1 MNEDDVIEMEVDTEC
16 TSDDPEDV
24 VIQYDEDALNL
35 VPIFM
40 ETEQGKD
47 YLKRIS
53 DKVSDDFQA
62 DWDSSEDY
70 RSRRKADWKI
80 FAGDLPPKEFPFKDA
95 ANPHVPLMLEN
106 LSRLCFR
113 ATGELFGDW
122 QTIISAVPMGADDEN
137 IASFVTRHMN
147 WQFNEQIPDFK
158 RQLGHR
164 GILTFFAHG
173 DVVVHSYYDQETR
186 MNRHEVLTCD
196 NFVTPFMHVTTMP
209 DFSDCPHYTKVL
221 RFYRH
226 QLEARRDDWYDV
238 DKVLK
243 KTSPSWDDDPD
254 SPLAEAVGE
263 TQGISPEN
271 SDSDKKL
278 GGETSPYT
286 LLWYEGWLRL
296 PNQDKD
302 RWCQVILDKHS
313 KCILNLRIH
322 ERANWQD
329 KERHAAQLQ
338 EKEMYSQAMGMHQ
351 QMVSAHEAA
360 TMQHGM
366 LMQGV
371 DGRLSGL
378 ASEIGDALKS
388 GQMDGQSAVGLLGS
402 QDQQVSGMLPPPPAP
417 PPPAP
422 PPPDWMLDKLVPD
435 EEGVMPDPMSIEP
448 DPIRR
453 EPVYLFT
460 HGVCIEP
467 LHGNL
472 GLSYGIIQ
480 ADLNRAANVALAQ
493 FTDAATLN
501 NCSSYITSGL
511 EFEAGDLDLS
521 PGAVNK
527 AKGSIG
533 QELKNHIM
541 PLTPGQASPQL
552 KEIVQL
558 CIETAQT
565 SIQSP
570 NVLSGEAG
578 KSGETAKG
586 LMGRIEQATKQL
598 SVVTGK
604 YADVVVQV
612 GKNNAYLNSVFLPD
626 EEVVR
631 LLNTESQRYEELKI
645 GRALYEKGYK
655 FQLRADLR
663 FATQVQKIEEA
674 DGILQMC
681 LQVPPLSMNAGLIY
695 TAIKQAFI
703 ARGRYDL
710 VQQLGAPP
718 PPQQQFPVPG
728 PPPGAAPPGPP
739 GAGGP
744 PPPQGGPQP
753 NAPAP
758 PGPPS

>member
-1 MNEDDVIEMEVDTEC
+1 MNEDDVIELE
-16 TSDDPEDV
+16 PETGEGDEEEA

-35 VPIFM
+35 VPLFA

-122 QTIISAVPMGADDEN
+122 QTILSAVPMGADDEN
-137 IASFVTRHMN
+137 VANFVTRHMN

-243 KTSPSWDDDPD
+243 KSHPSWDDDPE

-278 GGETSPYT
+278 GGETAPYT

-329 KERHAAQLQ
+329 KERYNGQVQ
-338 EKEMYSQAMGMHQ
+338 EKEMFSQAMSMHQ
-351 QMVSAHEAA
+351 QMVMAHEAA
-360 TMQHGM
+360 TAQHGAM
-366 LMQGV
+366 MQDV

-378 ASEIGDALKS
+378 AGEIGDALKA
-388 GQMDGQSAVGLLGS
+388 GQMDGESAVGLLNA
-402 QDQQVSGMLPPPPAP
+402 QDQQVSGMLPPPPP
-417 PPPAP
+417 PPPEAP
-422 PPPDWMLDKLVPD
+422 PPPDWMLDKLIPD
-435 EEGVMPDPMSIEP
+435 EAGAMPDPMTIEP

-533 QELKNHIM
+533 QALKDHVM

-674 DGILQMC
+674 DNILQMC

-710 VQQLGAPP
+710 VQKLGAPP
-718 PPQQQFPVPG
+718 PDQQQFPVPG
-728 PPPGAAPPGPP
+728 PPPGAAPP
-739 GAGGP
+739 
-744 PPPQGGPQP
+744 PQGGPQP

-758 PGPPS
+758 QGPPS

>member
-1 MNEDDVIEMEVDTEC
+1 MNEDDVIEVEVEKPKDAE
-16 TSDDPEDV
+16 EEV
-24 VIQYDEDALNL
+24 VIQYDEDATNL
-35 VPIFM
+35 VPIFA
-40 ETEQGKD
+40 ETKEGKE

-53 DKVSDDFQA
+53 DKVSSDFQA
-62 DWDSSEDY
+62 DWDSSSDY
-70 RSRRKADWKI
+70 RDRRKADWKI

-122 QTIISAVPMGADDEN
+122 QTILSAVPMGADDEN
-137 IASFVTRHMN
+137 VANFVTRHMN

-158 RQLGHR
+158 RQIGHR

-173 DVVVHSYYDQETR
+173 DVVIHSYYDPETR
-186 MNRHEVLTCD
+186 LNRHEVLTCD

-209 DFSDCPHYTKVL
+209 DFSDCPHYTKIL

-243 KTSPSWDDDPD
+243 KTHPSWDDDPE

-313 KCILNLRIH
+313 KCILNLMIH

-329 KERHAAQLQ
+329 RERFNGQMQ
-338 EKEMYSQAMGMHQ
+338 EKEMFSQAMQQHQ
-351 QMVSAHEAA
+351 MMLQAHEAA
-360 TMQHGM
+360 TMQHQQVLGE
-366 LMQGV
+366 V
-371 DGRLSGL
+371 DSRLSGL
-378 ASEIGDALKS
+378 AGELGDALKS
-388 GQMDGQSAVGLLGS
+388 GQMDGQNAVDLLHGQS
-402 QDQQVSGMLPPPPAP
+402 SELDGMLPGAP
-417 PPPAP
+417 PPPPSAP
-422 PPPDWMLDKLVPD
+422 PPPNWMLEQLVPGED
-435 EEGVMPDPMSIEP
+435 GAMPDPMSIEP
-448 DPIRR
+448 EPIRR

-480 ADLNRAANVALAQ
+480 ADLNRAANTALAQ

-511 EFEAGDLDLS
+511 EFEGGDLDLS
-521 PGAVNK
+521 PGAINK

-541 PLTPGQASPQL
+541 PIQPAPASPQL
-552 KEIVQL
+552 MDVVKLSID
-558 CIETAQT
+558 TAQS

-578 KSGETAKG
+578 KSGETARG

-626 EEVVR
+626 EEIVR

-645 GRALYEKGYK
+645 GKGLYEKGYK

-674 DGILQMC
+674 DSVLQMC
-681 LQVPPLSMNAGLIY
+681 LQVPPLSMNASIVY

-710 VQQLGAPP
+710 VQKLGAPP
-718 PPQQQFPVPG
+718 PDQQQFPVPG
-728 PPPGAAPPGPP
+728 PPPGPGGPP
-739 GAGGP
+739 GQPGAGAP
-744 PPPQGGPQP
+744 PPGGPQP

-758 PGPPS
+758 QGPPS

>member
-1 MNEDDVIEMEVDTEC
+1 MNEDDIIDVEL
-16 TSDDPEDV
+16 DDKTDPDEV
-24 VIQYDEDALNL
+24 VISYDEDSLNL
-35 VPIFM
+35 VPIFC
-40 ETEQGKD
+40 ETDEGKE
-47 YLKRIS
+47 YLRKIS
-53 DKVSDDFQA
+53 DKVSNDFES
-62 DWDSSEDY
+62 DWESSSEY
-70 RSRRKADWKI
+70 RDRRKRDWKI

-95 ANPHVPLMLEN
+95 ANPHIPLMLEN

-122 QTIISAVPMGADDEN
+122 QTILSAVPVGADDEN
-137 IASFVTRHMN
+137 IAGFVTRHMN

-158 RQLGHR
+158 RQMGHR

-186 MNRHEVLTCD
+186 LNRHEVLTCD

-243 KTSPSWDDDPD
+243 KTSPSWDDDPE

-263 TQGISPEN
+263 TLGISPETKN
-271 SDSDKKL
+271 SDKKL
-278 GGETSPYT
+278 GGETAPYT
-286 LLWYEGWLRL
+286 ILWYEGWLRL
-296 PNQDKD
+296 PNQTKD
-302 RWCQVILDKHS
+302 RWCQVILDKHT
-313 KCILNLRIH
+313 KCIMNLMIH

-329 KERHAAQLQ
+329 RERFNGQQQ
-338 EKEMYSQAMGMHQ
+338 EKEMFAQALQQHQ
-351 QMVSAHEAA
+351 MMVSAHEQA
-360 TMQHGM
+360 TMQHRAITGEA
-366 LMQGV
+366 
-371 DGRLSGL
+371 DARLSGL
-378 ASEIGDALKS
+378 ANEIGDALKM
-388 GQMDGQSAVGLLGS
+388 GQMDGESAVGMLDS
-402 QDQQVSGMLPPPPAP
+402 QHQEVGAMLPAPPPPPPPAP
-417 PPPAP
+417 PPPN
-422 PPPDWMLDKLVPD
+422 WMLEKLIPD
-435 EEGVMPDPMSIEP
+435 DETGEMPDPLTVEP

-453 EPVYLFT
+453 EPVHLFT

-472 GLSYGIIQ
+472 GLSYGNIQ

-511 EFEAGDLDLS
+511 EFESGDLDLS
-521 PGAVNK
+521 PGAINK

-533 QELKNHIM
+533 QDLKAHIM

-552 KEIVQL
+552 KEVVQL

-612 GKNNAYLNSVFLPD
+612 GKNNAYLNSVFLPE

-631 LLNTESQRYEELKI
+631 LLNTESQKYEELKV
-645 GRALYEKGYK
+645 GRALYEKGYR

-681 LQVPPLSMNAGLIY
+681 LQVPPLSMNPGLIY

-710 VQQLGAPP
+710 VQKMGAPP
-718 PPQQQFPVPG
+718 PDQQQFPVPG
-728 PPPGAAPPGPP
+728 PPPGAPGPSGQP
-739 GAGGP
+739 SPKGP
-744 PPPQGGPQP
+744 PPPQQGSGQG
-753 NAPAP
+753 APAP
-758 PGPPS
+758 QGQLQ

>member
-1 MNEDDVIEMEVDTEC
+1 MNEYDVIEVELDK
-16 TSDDPEDV
+16 SDEKEEL
-24 VIQYDEDALNL
+24 VIQYDEDATNL
-35 VPIFM
+35 VPIFA
-40 ETEQGKD
+40 ETEEGKE

-53 DKVSDDFQA
+53 EKVSSDFDA
-62 DWDSSEDY
+62 DWESSSEY
-70 RSRRKADWKI
+70 RDRRKRDWKI

-122 QTIISAVPMGADDEN
+122 QTILSAVPMGADDEN
-137 IASFVTRHMN
+137 VANFVTRHMN

-158 RQLGHR
+158 RQIGHR

-173 DVVVHSYYDQETR
+173 DVVVHSYYDPETR
-186 MNRHEVLTCD
+186 LNRHEVLTCD

-243 KTSPSWDDDPD
+243 KTHPSWDDDPEA
-254 SPLAEAVGE
+254 PLAEAVGE

-302 RWCQVILDKHS
+302 RWCQVIQDKYS
-313 KCILNLRIH
+313 KCILNLMIH

-329 KERHAAQLQ
+329 RERFNGQMQ
-338 EKEMYSQAMGMHQ
+338 EKELYAQAMMEHQ
-351 QMVSAHEAA
+351 MMVQAHEQA
-360 TMQHGM
+360 TLQHQGM
-366 LMQGV
+366 LGEV
-371 DGRLSGL
+371 DNRISGL

-388 GQMDGQSAVGLLGS
+388 GMMDGENAVGILNS
-402 QDQQVSGMLPPPPAP
+402 QSQQVDGMLPPPPP
-417 PPPAP
+417 PPPGP
-422 PPPDWMLDKLVPD
+422 PPPPNWMLEQLVPD
-435 EEGVMPDPMSIEP
+435 EEGNMPDPMSIEP
-448 DPIRR
+448 EPIRR
-453 EPVYLFT
+453 EPVYLFS

-480 ADLNRAANVALAQ
+480 ADLNRAANTALAQ

-511 EFEAGDLDLS
+511 EFEGGDLDLS
-521 PGAVNK
+521 PGAINK

-541 PLTPGQASPQL
+541 PITPGQASPQL
-552 KEIVQL
+552 MDVVKFAID
-558 CIETAQT
+558 TAQS

-578 KSGETAKG
+578 KSGETARG

-612 GKNNAYLNSVFLPD
+612 GKNNAYLNSVFLP
-626 EEVVR
+626 EEEIVK

-645 GRALYEKGYK
+645 GKGLYEKGYK

-663 FATQVQKIEEA
+663 FATQVQKVEEA
-674 DGILQMC
+674 DQVLQMC
-681 LQVPPLSMNAGLIY
+681 LQVPPLSMNASLVY
-695 TAIKQAFI
+695 VAVKQAFI

-710 VQQLGAPP
+710 VQQLGKPP
-718 PPQQQFPVPG
+718 PPQEFFPVPG
-728 PPPGAAPPGPP
+728 APPP

-744 PPPQGGPQP
+744 PPPG
-753 NAPAP
+753 A
-758 PGPPS
+758 PGPNGPSPQGPRPPQGPPQ

>member
-1 MNEDDVIEMEVDTEC
+1 MDEEILEVDVSGIEK
-16 TSDDPEDV
+16 EDESEKV
-24 VIQYDEDALNL
+24 PMYDEDELNL
-35 VPIFM
+35 VPIFA
-40 ETEQGKD
+40 ETKQGKE

-53 DKVSDDFQA
+53 DKVSSDFAA
-62 DWDSSEDY
+62 DWESSSEY
-70 RSRRKADWKI
+70 RDRRKRDWKI
-80 FAGDLPPKEFPFKDA
+80 FAGDLPPKNFPFKDA
-95 ANPHVPLMLEN
+95 ANPHIPLMLEN

-122 QTIISAVPMGADDEN
+122 QTILSAVPLGADDEN
-137 IASFVTRHMN
+137 VCNFVTRHMN

-186 MNRHEVLTCD
+186 LNRHEVLTCD

-226 QLEARRDDWYDV
+226 QLEARRGEWYDV

-243 KTSPSWDDDPD
+243 KTHPSWDDDPE

-263 TQGISPEN
+263 TQGISPE
-271 SDSDKKL
+271 SDDSDEKL
-278 GGETSPYT
+278 GGGAVPYT

-313 KCILNLRIH
+313 KCILNLMIH
-322 ERANWQD
+322 ERTNWQD
-329 KERHAAQLQ
+329 RERYEGQVR
-338 EKEMYSQAMGMHQ
+338 EKEMYGEAMAQHAAMMLQQQQLEMQAQ
-351 QMVSAHEAA
+351 QAA
-360 TMQHGM
+360 
-366 LMQGV
+366 
-371 DGRLSGL
+371 
-378 ASEIGDALKS
+378 
-388 GQMDGQSAVGLLGS
+388 GQMADLV
-402 QDQQVSGMLPPPPAP
+402 QQNVVDTNAAIAQTDAAYASVPQAPPAP
-417 PPPAP
+417 PPPN
-422 PPPDWMLDKLVPD
+422 WMLEKLVPD
-435 EEGVMPDPMSIEP
+435 EEGNTPDPMTLEP
-448 DPIRR
+448 ELPRR

-480 ADLNRAANVALAQ
+480 ADLNRAANVALQQ

-511 EFEAGDLDLS
+511 EFENGDLDLS

-533 QELKNHIM
+533 QDLKAHIM

-552 KEIVQL
+552 KEVVQL
-558 CIETAQT
+558 CLEQAQS

-612 GKNNAYLNSVFLPD
+612 GKNNAYLNSVFLP
-626 EEVVR
+626 EEEIVR

-645 GRALYEKGYK
+645 GRALYEKGYR

-674 DGILQMC
+674 DNIVQMA
-681 LQVPPLSMNAGLIY
+681 LNVPPLAMNGAFVY
-695 TAIKQAFI
+695 TAIKQALI

-710 VQQLGAPP
+710 VQKLGAPP
-718 PPQQQFPVPG
+718 PDLEQFPIPG
-728 PPPGAAPPGPP
+728 PPPPPPGAASP
-739 GAGGP
+739 GP
-744 PPPQGGPQP
+744 PPPGGPQP
-753 NAPAP
+753 NQPAP
-758 PGPPS
+758 GGVQ